1 MKIIGDSASLLNEE
15 CAYHDRLSESVK
27 PLDFNLD
34 ATQIDNCKQCLTVNG
49 PRGATN
55 GVSTLVGNV
64 TAPKQNLVDLESDLR
79 NIHLKT
85 NKCKR
90 GMVNTK
96 KLEDYKLVNEE
107 ECNTLLDIEYSRL
120 NHPIQQYR
128 GMAQNRFYDLV
139 DNPQNHIFFD
149 SAVDTRLKTK
159 DEFVEKLPQLLRDK
173 ALPKGSKNLRPCKYS
188 FSCDNSLI
196 TK

>member
-1 MKIIGDSASLLNEE
+1 MKIQIFTCSLSIIVIYYLFIFTITSD
-15 CAYHDRLSESVK
+15 H
-27 PLDFNLD
+27 
-34 ATQIDNCKQCLTVNG
+34 NCKQCFTVNG

-64 TAPKQNLVDLESDLR
+64 TAPKQDLVDLESDLK

-96 KLEDYKLVNEE
+96 KLEDYKLINEVD
-107 ECNTLLDIEYSRL
+107 CSNNLDLQYSRL

-128 GMAQNRFYDLV
+128 GMAQNRFYDLL

-149 SAVDTRLKTK
+149 SAQDTRLKAK
-159 DEFVEKLPQLLRDK
+159 DEFVENLPNMLRQK
-173 ALPKGSKNLRPCKYS
+173 AWPKNNNNLRACKYS
-188 FSCDNSLI
+188 FSCNDSILI
-196 TK
+196 K